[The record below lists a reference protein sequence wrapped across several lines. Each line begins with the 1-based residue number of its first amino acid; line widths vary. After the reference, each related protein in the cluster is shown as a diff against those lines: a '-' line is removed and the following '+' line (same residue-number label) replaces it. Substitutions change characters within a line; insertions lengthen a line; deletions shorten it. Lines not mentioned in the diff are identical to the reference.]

1 MKNWDAAVSEFH
13 TIARVDQ
20 VPAGTLKVFRMKGRR
35 IAVSQVEGT
44 FYAIDDLCT
53 HDEGPLGEGVLRGD
67 EVECPRHGARF
78 SVRTGAA
85 LRLPAVTPVKVHAV
99 RVDGQNI
106 QVKLELE

>member
-1 MKNWDAAVSEFH
+1 MSEFL
-13 TIARVDQ
+13 TLASVDQ
-20 VPAGTLKVFRMKGRR
+20 VPPGTVKVFRVKGRR

-53 HDEGPLGEGVLRGD
+53 HDEGPLGEGTLEGD

-78 SVRTGAA
+78 NVRTGAA
-85 LRLPAVTPVKVHAV
+85 LRMPAVTPVKVYAV

-106 QVKLELE
+106 QVKLEE